1 MKDDYRAFVFDVDG
15 TLVVSKTPMTALMA
29 AFLEGLLR
37 KGKIIGIISGGKFS
51 ILEANVLSRLGERE
65 RWGQFFVMPT
75 VGASLYEW
83 QEGAWREV
91 YANPVT
97 REEFEEIKHAFDTAF
112 TRASFLRPEAKW
124 GEQIEYRDTQ
134 VTFSAFGQTAP
145 VEVKQGWD
153 PDNAKKQEL
162 VRLLG
167 PLLPAYAVKAG
178 GMTSI
183 DVTRA
188 GIDKQYGIERFL
200 EHTGLTKEDVL
211 FVGDALYEGGN
222 DHVVTKTGVDV
233 WQVDGP
239 QHLLDT
245 LGHFARD

>member
-1 MKDDYRAFVFDVDG
+1 MKDRYRAFVFDVDG
-15 TLVVSKTPMTALMA
+15 TLVVSKTPMTALVA

-37 KGKIIGIISGGKFS
+37 QGKIVAVISGGKFS
-51 ILEANVLSRLGERE
+51 ILEANILSRLGERE
-65 RWGQFFVMPT
+65 RWEQLFVMPT

-83 QEGAWREV
+83 KDGAWREV

-97 REEFEEIKHAFDTAF
+97 REEFGEIQKAFDTAF
-112 TRASFLRPEAKW
+112 THTAFPRPEAKW

-153 PDNAKKQEL
+153 PDNTKKQEL
-162 VRLLG
+162 VRLLE

-183 DVTRA
+183 DVTHA
-188 GIDKQYGIERFL
+188 GIDKQYGIERFM
-200 EHTGLTKEDVL
+200 EHMGLLKEDIL

-233 WQVDGP
+233 CQVANPDDMLK
-239 QHLLDT
+239 QLRY
-245 LGHFARD
+245 FAVM